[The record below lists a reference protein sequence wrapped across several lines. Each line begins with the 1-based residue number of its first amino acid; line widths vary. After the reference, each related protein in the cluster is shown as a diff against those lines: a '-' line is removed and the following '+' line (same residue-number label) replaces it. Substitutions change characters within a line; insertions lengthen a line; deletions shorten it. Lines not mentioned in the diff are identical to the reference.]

1 MTIAS
6 LARSMSDG
14 TTEGRAI
21 TGATR
26 VLGLIADPVRQARS
40 PAMAN
45 ARLLEWRLYGEYV
58 LVPMQVPAAGLAEFV
73 AALRHQRNFSGAIVS
88 MPHKIE
94 IVGLIDELTPEARL
108 VGAVNIIRRNPAG
121 HLTGT
126 VLDGEGFVGGLV
138 GAGHRVRD
146 AVCLLVGAGGA
157 ASAVAFAL
165 AKHGCAALHLANRT
179 PAKAAALAAR
189 IRAAFP
195 GVELT
200 VGGAAPPRID
210 IAINGTSLGMQ
221 AGDALP
227 LSIDV
232 IDRSALVAE
241 CVLAPE
247 MTRLL
252 DVARQR
258 GRAIH
263 KGVAMLTA
271 QLDLMLAFMGVG

>member
-1 MTIAS
+1 MA
-6 LARSMSDG
+6 DG
-14 TTEGRAI
+14 TTGGRDRTI

-26 VLGLIADPVRQARS
+26 VLGLIADPVVQARS

-45 ARLLEWRLYGEYV
+45 TRLLEQRSFGAFV
-58 LVPMQVPAAGLAEFV
+58 LVPMHVPAAGLADFV

-88 MPHKIE
+88 MPHKIA
-94 IVGLIDELTPEARL
+94 IATLIDELTPEARL
-108 VGAVNIIRRNPAG
+108 VGAVNVIRRNPAG
-121 HLTGT
+121 RITGT
-126 VLDGEGFVGGLV
+126 VLDGEGFVGGLL

-146 AVCLLVGAGGA
+146 AVCLLAGAGGA

-179 PAKAAALAAR
+179 PAKADVLAAR
-189 IRAAFP
+189 IHSAFP
-195 GVELT
+195 HVAVT
-200 VGGAAPPRID
+200 VGGTAPARID
-210 IAINGTSLGMQ
+210 ISINGTSLGMQ
-221 AGDALP
+221 PGDALP
-227 LSIDV
+227 FSTDV

-241 CVLAPE
+241 CVIAPE

-263 KGVAMLTA
+263 TGVAMLTS
-271 QLDLMLAFMGVG
+271 QLDLMLAFMGAG